1 MFIEMKTEEE
11 NQPLEPENDCEDKS
25 SRALATITHDLKSP
39 LAAIQGLARHL
50 RDEMEEK
57 SAPKE
62 WLDVVDRISR
72 ATAGLSELSNNIL
85 SMAKIEAGN
94 ELVEPAPIEDLA
106 AELEITLETFELEAL
121 SKNIDLILDAEK
133 DYPTVHWD
141 IIRIRHHTLNNLIS
155 NALRFTPEGGRITL
169 AAHTKENYMEI
180 RVADTGPGVPK
191 DEREKLFDRFVQSDL
206 SSSRVFS
213 SMGLGLHNAKLFVER
228 HGGTIRVEDN
238 TATGHGAVFVIEL
251 PIHPTV

>member
-1 MFIEMKTEEE
+1 MKTDKNNPTARED
-11 NQPLEPENDCEDKS
+11 DCEDRS

-57 SAPKE
+57 NAPTE
-62 WLDVVDRISR
+62 WLDVVSRISR
-72 ATAGLSELSNNIL
+72 ATDGLSELSNNIL

-94 ELVEPAPIEDLA
+94 ELVEPSPIADLA
-106 AELEITLETFELEAL
+106 AELEITLDTFELEAL
-121 SKNIDLILDAEK
+121 SKNIDLILDVEK
-133 DYPTVHWD
+133 EYPTVYWD

-169 AAHTKENYMEI
+169 AAHTKKDFIEM
-180 RVADTGPGVPK
+180 RVADTGPGVPR
-191 DEREKLFDRFVQSDL
+191 DERERLFDRFVQSDL

-251 PIHPTV
+251 PIQPTV